1 MALGFGATLGVS
13 TTDKVV
19 SPYTGTP
26 TTITIS
32 ARYQRSGAGGNSA
45 RIVSKGT
52 ATETLA
58 LFFSGGNTTINI
70 AAARGGVDVNAGVGS
85 GNTALKYITNGS
97 DTALHHIL
105 VSWNIATPT
114 STPTWALDGVT
125 QTNNVF
131 SNGSGTR
138 LVNAES
144 WVLGNSATGIDYFD
158 GTICDVAIWGVGLSN
173 FLATAKALNLGLS
186 PLLVQGDSLVSYM
199 PLIETGGRDYIAG
212 AVTTTGTAYQNH
224 LKGIQWPSPRQT
236 AFSDLHYT
244 LQPAGTPSGEA
255 PGLGG
260 LLLLT
265 TPAGAPSTGSR
276 GADAVVPLASPA
288 GAPSIGSRGA
298 NATLLLASPSGSPS
312 WEATG
317 ADAASLFVSPSGRA
331 SGQGAGA
338 NASLLLASPA
348 GAVTWEASGSS
359 ALALSLAA
367 AGVASTDAPGLPAL
381 APLVSPAGVASP
393 DAGGAS
399 LAILA
404 QATGVPVEDGG
415 SAAMGLTLS
424 PVGVETGGEAGEG
437 WAVPM
442 LSPAGAPSLEASG
455 LPGLALLVSPP
466 GPASDAAAGSPVVL
480 SLLPPGVSVIGG
492 ARLPSRLSWD
502 GSVAG
507 EVPPGYGQRVALIEC
522 SVSAELLDAIEV
534 IP

>member
-19 SPYTGTP
+19 SPYTGNSTAF
-26 TTITIS
+26 TIS
-32 ARYQRSGAGGNSA
+32 ARYQRSGTGGNSP

-58 LFFSGGNTTINI
+58 LFFSGGNTTINV
-70 AAARGGVDVNAGVGS
+70 AVARGGFDINTGVTNGTTS
-85 GNTALKYITNGS
+85 VKYITNGS

-105 VSWNIATPT
+105 VSWNVSATGNN
-114 STPTWALDGVT
+114 PTWALDGVT

-131 SNGSGTR
+131 SAGSGS
-138 LVNAES
+138 LVTNAES

-158 GTICDVAIWGVGLSN
+158 GTICDVAVWSVALSN

-186 PLLVQGDSLVSYM
+186 PMLVQPNSLVSYM

-244 LQPAGTPSGEA
+244 IQPTGTPSSEVL
-255 PGLGG
+255 GLGG

-276 GADAVVPLASPA
+276 GADAVVPLVSPA
-288 GAPSIGSRGA
+288 GSPSLGSRGA
-298 NATLLLASPSGSPS
+298 NAALLLASPSGSPS

-317 ADAASLFVSPSGRA
+317 AGAMGVLVSPSGRA
-331 SGQGAGA
+331 SGQGTGA
-338 NASLLLASPA
+338 DASLLLASPA
-348 GAVTWEASGSS
+348 GVVAWEASGSS
-359 ALALSLAA
+359 ALTLSLAS
-367 AGVASTDAPGLPAL
+367 AGVASIEAPGLPTMT
-381 APLVSPAGVASP
+381 PLVSPVGAEPP
-393 DAGGAS
+393 DTGGAS
-399 LAILA
+399 MAILA

-415 SAAMGLTLS
+415 SASVGLTLN
-424 PVGVETGGEAGEG
+424 PTGAETDGEAGEG
-437 WAVPM
+437 WAVPA

-522 SVSAELLDAIEV
+522 SVSAELLDAVEV